1 MEIPFGMKKTVLIL
15 MFALCYGLSA
25 QTDIYRRYAKQP
37 HVKVASV
44 SNFSINS
51 KTQVDVTVIEA
62 VDDAGWNWMMKEF
75 SISPLQQSQ
84 MNDLREGADVVTFAR
99 RNRNNPSQN
108 APVVNEQI
116 DVANSCYVGISY
128 LKRTLYI
135 FSADSEEE
143 SEAVVSLL
151 VKKMMHSAK

>member
-1 MEIPFGMKKTVLIL
+1 MKKTVLIL
-15 MFALCYGLSA
+15 MLALCYGLSA

-84 MNDLREGADVVTFAR
+84 MNDLREGADVALLAVYHLETHHLMEIELIALQFR
-99 RNRNNPSQN
+99 Q
-108 APVVNEQI
+108 QI
-116 DVANSCYVGISY
+116 QRQVERVATECCRLLGGN
-128 LKRTLYI
+128 LL
-135 FSADSEEE
+135 E
-143 SEAVVSLL
+143 SHDGLVAVQL
-151 VKKMMHSAK
+151 VDMEKIRH